1 LRALRD
7 AGVRIAIDDFGTGYS
22 SLSRLSDLP
31 VDTLK
36 IDRSFIMGLPDN
48 RAAARLV
55 PTIIGL
61 ARAFDLI
68 TVAEGVETREQFEFL
83 ARIGCD
89 QSQGY
94 LHARPMPA
102 ADLEVLLAERAK
114 TATAEAPR
122 SSEEMHVLRYRAK
135 ADG

>member
-1 LRALRD
+1 
-7 AGVRIAIDDFGTGYS
+7 
-22 SLSRLSDLP
+22 
-31 VDTLK
+31 
-36 IDRSFIMGLPDN
+36 
-48 RAAARLV
+48 V

-102 ADLEVLLAERAK
+102 ADLEVLLAEPAK